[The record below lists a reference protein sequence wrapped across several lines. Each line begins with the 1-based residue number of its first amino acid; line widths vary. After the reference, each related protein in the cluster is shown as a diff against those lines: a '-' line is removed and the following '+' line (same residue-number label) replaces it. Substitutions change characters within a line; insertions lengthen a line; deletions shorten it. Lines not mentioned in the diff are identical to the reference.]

1 MSAPALLRNPI
12 EDPTVERTSMRI
24 VAAYR
29 DRHTS
34 RLERLFSHAVWL
46 LVVFVVL
53 GGLSMRGVVLVCMS
67 IALITLLG
75 MAWALIRDARL
86 TMVVAE
92 MVALNSPTNT
102 QHARLIGDLLD
113 ASHPL
118 PRRVLKDEN
127 RLRSVLAATARRV
140 LLDAAPA
147 DATDC
152 TRGHTPGCVHHR
164 DLTAWRRWID
174 QPNPIVRQVTVP
186 E

>member
-1 MSAPALLRNPI
+1 
-12 EDPTVERTSMRI
+12 MRI

-92 MVALNSPTNT
+92 MVALNSPTT
-102 QHARLIGDLLD
+102 DAAARPSKGAGAPGRCA
-113 ASHPL
+113 ASTSCASSRARSKVMVPGAARSSSQSS
-118 PRRVLKDEN
+118 PRR
-127 RLRSVLAATARRV
+127 RSSS
-140 LLDAAPA
+140 
-147 DATDC
+147 
-152 TRGHTPGCVHHR
+152 
-164 DLTAWRRWID
+164 
-174 QPNPIVRQVTVP
+174 
-186 E
+186 

>member
-1 MSAPALLRNPI
+1 
-12 EDPTVERTSMRI
+12 MRI

-34 RLERLFSHAVWL
+34 RQERLFSHAVWL

-174 QPNPIVRQVTVP
+174 QGARH
-186 E
+186 